1 MKRRILVMVLALL
14 LALGALVTLNSS
26 VSRTA
31 LPIEMQVLT
40 SLGDSSAAQGL
51 TVDYRI
57 ALDSCLRWYTKY
69 DPASG
74 ANSTDFHVTGNRNTT
89 TVLPYYSLLGEEYND
104 WWIVSGLLN
113 GRDTRDPIVSGILSE
128 ATSGQGR
135 ENSRGTNIMKRLYPI
150 DYYDSYPLRLSQ
162 QSITEGISPD
172 NSTGYYED
180 WVNIPFDK
188 LRIPVTENDFFELE
202 FQMDSTET
210 GQQMN
215 YVSGSG
221 LQYVQNA
228 FTPYCAASEDG
239 VLVTVGF
246 PADVQP
252 ETDWAPEG
260 FGLWYM
266 PVRMQEVTDERSGS
280 SATVSYSFPVV
291 AECRLAYPLDI
302 ETQRVMLLRRSD
314 DGAHILLVTAENDR
328 YVLRVLDSGDYRLV
342 QQIELCEAT
351 AYEHTENRYIYEDY
365 GPWREPAESAHYR
378 YSYPD
383 ENDCSTAELQVT
395 RTEYPE
401 VSMQQGDNFA
411 AVIIG
416 SRLALLTP
424 SAEGYDLQFVCDT
437 VSYGYEMWKDDPD
450 DTYWYQEDSGWL
462 FTGNVPSDPNSPV
475 YQAYTVTTVA
485 ERYAMAYNGTSLAVA
500 TYYGGNDLM
509 LSIYGREGLQYAA
522 LVKNNVLGQIDST
535 GTANPVCQDEL
546 RSYQEYYYPQPGLS
560 WS

>member
-1 MKRRILVMVLALL
+1 MKRRILVTVLALL

-74 ANSTDFHVTGNRNTT
+74 VNSTDFHVTGHRETT
-89 TVLPYYSLLGEEYND
+89 TVLPYYSLLGETYND

-128 ATSGQGR
+128 AASGQGR
-135 ENSRGTNIMKRLYPI
+135 ENSRGTSIMKRLYPI

-172 NSTGYYED
+172 NSPGYYED

-188 LRIPVTENDFFELE
+188 LRITVTENDFFELE
-202 FQMDSTET
+202 FRVDSTET

-252 ETDWAPEG
+252 EADWAPEG

-266 PVRMQEVTDERSGS
+266 PVRMQEVTDERGGS
-280 SATVSYSFPVV
+280 SGTVSYSFPVV

-328 YVLRVLDSGDYRLV
+328 YVLRVLDSGDYHLV
-342 QQIELCEAT
+342 RQIELCEAT
-351 AYEHTENRYIYEDY
+351 AHEYTETSYIYEDY
-365 GPWREPAESAHYR
+365 GPWREPTESAHYR
-378 YSYPD
+378 YNYPD
-383 ENDCSTAELQVT
+383 ENDRGTAELQVT
-395 RTEYPE
+395 RTAYPE

-450 DTYWYQEDSGWL
+450 NTYWYQEDLGWL
-462 FTGNVPSDPNSPV
+462 FTGGVPSDPNSSV
-475 YQAYTVTTVA
+475 YQAYTVATVE

-500 TYYGGNDLM
+500 TYYGNRLM
-509 LSIYGREGLQYAA
+509 LSVYGPDGFQYAA

>member
-1 MKRRILVMVLALL
+1 MKRRILITVLALL

-89 TVLPYYSLLGEEYND
+89 TVLPYYSLVGETYND

-113 GRDTRDPIVSGILSE
+113 GRDTRDPIVSGIRSE
-128 ATSGQGR
+128 AASGQGR
-135 ENSRGTNIMKRLYPI
+135 ANSRGTNIMKRLYPI

-162 QSITEGISPD
+162 QSVTEGISPD
-172 NSTGYYED
+172 NSPGYYED

-202 FQMDSTET
+202 FRVDSTET

-252 ETDWAPEG
+252 EADWAPEG

-266 PVRMQEVTDERSGS
+266 PVRMQEVTDERSGAS
-280 SATVSYSFPVV
+280 GTVSYSFPVV
-291 AECRLAYPLDI
+291 AECRLVYPLDI
-302 ETQRVMLLRRSD
+302 GTQRVMLLRRSD

-328 YVLRVLDSGDYRLV
+328 YVLRVLDSGDYHLV
-342 QQIELCEAT
+342 RKIELCEAT
-351 AYEHTENRYIYEDY
+351 AHEYTETSYIYEDY
-365 GPWREPAESAHYR
+365 GPWREPTESAHYR
-378 YSYPD
+378 YNYPD
-383 ENDCSTAELQVT
+383 ENDRGTAEFQVT
-395 RTEYPE
+395 RTAYPE

-450 DTYWYQEDSGWL
+450 NTYWYQEDLGWL
-462 FTGNVPSDPNSPV
+462 FTGGVPSDPNSSV
-475 YQAYTVTTVA
+475 YQAYTVATVE

-500 TYYGGNDLM
+500 TYYGNRLM
-509 LSIYGREGLQYAA
+509 LSVYGPDGFQYAA

>member
-1 MKRRILVMVLALL
+1 MKRRILVTALALV

-40 SLGDSSAAQGL
+40 SLGDSSVAQGL

-74 ANSTDFHVTGNRNTT
+74 TNSTDFHVTGNRNTT
-89 TVLPYYSLLGEEYND
+89 TVLPYGLLGETYND

-128 ATSGQGR
+128 AASGQGR
-135 ENSRGTNIMKRLYPI
+135 ENSRGTSIMKRLYPI
-150 DYYDSYPLRLSQ
+150 DYYDSYPLRLAE

-172 NSTGYYED
+172 NSPGYYED
-180 WVNIPFDK
+180 WVNTPFDK

-202 FQMDSTET
+202 FRVDSTET

-228 FTPYCAASEDG
+228 FTPYCAASEGG

-252 ETDWAPEG
+252 EVDWAPEG

-266 PVRMQEVTDERSGS
+266 PVRMQEVTDERSGAS
-280 SATVSYSFPVV
+280 GTVSYSFPVV
-291 AECRLAYPLDI
+291 AECRLVYPLDI
-302 ETQRVMLLRRSD
+302 GTQRVMLLRRSD

-328 YVLRVLDSGDYRLV
+328 YVLRVLDSGDYHLV
-342 QQIELCEAT
+342 RKIELCEAT
-351 AYEHTENRYIYEDY
+351 AHEYTETSYIYEDY
-365 GPWREPAESAHYR
+365 GPWREPTESAHYR
-378 YSYPD
+378 YNYPD
-383 ENDCSTAELQVT
+383 ENDRGTAEFQVT
-395 RTEYPE
+395 RTAYPE

-450 DTYWYQEDSGWL
+450 NTYWYQEDLGWL
-462 FTGNVPSDPNSPV
+462 FTGGVPSDPNSSV
-475 YQAYTVTTVA
+475 YQAYTVATVE

-500 TYYGGNDLM
+500 TYYGNRLM
-509 LSIYGREGLQYAA
+509 LSVYGPDGFQYAA

>member
-1 MKRRILVMVLALL
+1 MKRRILVTALALV

-40 SLGDSSAAQGL
+40 SLGDSSTAQGL

-89 TVLPYYSLLGEEYND
+89 TVLPYYSLLGETYND
-104 WWIVSGLLN
+104 WWIVSGLLDE
-113 GRDTRDPIVSGILSE
+113 RDTRDPIVSGILNE
-128 ATSGQGR
+128 AASGQGR
-135 ENSRGTNIMKRLYPI
+135 ENSRGTSIMKRLYPI

-172 NSTGYYED
+172 NSPGYYED

-202 FQMDSTET
+202 FRVDSTET

-228 FTPYCAASEDG
+228 FTPYCAASEGG

-252 ETDWAPEG
+252 EVDWAPEG

-266 PVRMQEVTDERSGS
+266 PVRMQEVTDERSGLPE
-280 SATVSYSFPVV
+280 TVRGRFPVV
-291 AECRLAYPLDI
+291 AECRLVYPLDI
-302 ETQRVMLLRRSD
+302 GTQRVMLLRQSD

-328 YVLRVLDSGDYRLV
+328 YVLRVLDSGDYHLV
-342 QQIELCEAT
+342 RKIELCEAT
-351 AYEHTENRYIYEDY
+351 AHEYTETSYIYEDY

-383 ENDCSTAELQVT
+383 ENDRGTAELQVT
-395 RTEYPE
+395 RTAYPE

-462 FTGNVPSDPNSPV
+462 FTEDVPSNPNSSV
-475 YQAYTVTTVA
+475 YQAYTVATVE

-500 TYYGGNDLM
+500 TYYGNRLM
-509 LSIYGREGLQYAA
+509 LSVYGPDGLQYAA
-522 LVKNNVLGQIDST
+522 LVENSVLSQNG
-535 GTANPVCQDEL
+535 GGVTANPVCQDEL

>member
-1 MKRRILVMVLALL
+1 MKRRILVTVLALL
-14 LALGALVTLNSS
+14 LALGALVTLNSGI
-26 VSRTA
+26 SRTA

-89 TVLPYYSLLGEEYND
+89 TVLPYNSLLGETYND
-104 WWIVSGLLN
+104 WWIVSGLLDE
-113 GRDTRDPIVSGILSE
+113 RDTRDPIVSGILNE
-128 ATSGQGR
+128 AASGQGR
-135 ENSRGTNIMKRLYPI
+135 ENSRGTSIMKRLYPI

-172 NSTGYYED
+172 NSPGYYED

-202 FQMDSTET
+202 FRVDSTET

-228 FTPYCAASEDG
+228 FTPYCAASEGG

-252 ETDWAPEG
+252 EADWAPEG

-266 PVRMQEVTDERSGS
+266 PVRMQEVTDERSGAS
-280 SATVSYSFPVV
+280 GTVSYSFPVV
-291 AECRLAYPLDI
+291 AECRLVYPLDI
-302 ETQRVMLLRRSD
+302 GTQRVMLLRQSD

-328 YVLRVLDSGDYRLV
+328 YVLRVLDSGDYHLV
-342 QQIELCEAT
+342 RKIELCEAT
-351 AYEHTENRYIYEDY
+351 AHEYTETSYIYEDY

-378 YSYPD
+378 YNYPD
-383 ENDCSTAELQVT
+383 ENDRGTAELQVT
-395 RTEYPE
+395 RTAYPE
-401 VSMQQGDNFA
+401 VSMQQGDNFV

-462 FTGNVPSDPNSPV
+462 FTEDVPSDPNSSV
-475 YQAYTVTTVA
+475 YQAYTVATVE

-500 TYYGGNDLM
+500 TYYGNRLM
-509 LSIYGREGLQYAA
+509 LSVYGPDGFQYAA
-522 LVKNNVLGQIDST
+522 LVKNNVLDQIDST

>member
-1 MKRRILVMVLALL
+1 MKRRILITALALL

-104 WWIVSGLLN
+104 WWIVSGLLK

-128 ATSGQGR
+128 AASGQGR
-135 ENSRGTNIMKRLYPI
+135 ENSLGTNIMKRLYPI

-172 NSTGYYED
+172 NSPGYYED

-202 FQMDSTET
+202 FRVDSTET

-252 ETDWAPEG
+252 EADWAPEG

-266 PVRMQEVTDERSGS
+266 PVRMQEVTDERSGAS
-280 SATVSYSFPVV
+280 GTVSYSFPVV
-291 AECRLAYPLDI
+291 AECRLVYPLDI
-302 ETQRVMLLRRSD
+302 GTQRVMLLRQSD

-328 YVLRVLDSGDYRLV
+328 YVLRVLDSGDYHLV
-342 QQIELCEAT
+342 RQIELCEAT
-351 AYEHTENRYIYEDY
+351 AHEYTETSYIYEDY
-365 GPWREPAESAHYR
+365 GPWREPTESAHYR

-383 ENDCSTAELQVT
+383 ENDRGTAELQVT

-401 VSMQQGDNFA
+401 VSMQQGDNFV

-450 DTYWYQEDSGWL
+450 DTYWYQEDLGWL
-462 FTGNVPSDPNSPV
+462 FTEDVPSDPNSSV
-475 YQAYTVTTVA
+475 YQAYTVATVE

-500 TYYGGNDLM
+500 TYYGNRLM
-509 LSIYGREGLQYAA
+509 LSVYGPDGFQYAA
-522 LVKNNVLGQIDST
+522 LVKNNVLDQIDST

>member
-1 MKRRILVMVLALL
+1 MKRRILITALALL

-74 ANSTDFHVTGNRNTT
+74 ANSTDFHVTGHRETT
-89 TVLPYYSLLGEEYND
+89 TVLPYYSLLGEKYND
-104 WWIVSGLLN
+104 WWIVSGLLDE
-113 GRDTRDPIVSGILSE
+113 RDTRDPIVSGILNE
-128 ATSGQGR
+128 AASGQGR

-162 QSITEGISPD
+162 QSVTEGISPD
-172 NSTGYYED
+172 NSPGYYED

-202 FQMDSTET
+202 FRVDSTET

-228 FTPYCAASEDG
+228 FTPYCAASEGG

-252 ETDWAPEG
+252 EADWAPEG

-266 PVRMQEVTDERSGS
+266 PVRMQEVTDERSGAS
-280 SATVSYSFPVV
+280 GTVSYSFPVV
-291 AECRLAYPLDI
+291 AECRLVYPLDI
-302 ETQRVMLLRRSD
+302 GTQRVMLLRQSD

-328 YVLRVLDSGDYRLV
+328 YVLRVLDSGDYHLV
-342 QQIELCEAT
+342 RQIELCEAT
-351 AYEHTENRYIYEDY
+351 AHEYTETSYIYEDY
-365 GPWREPAESAHYR
+365 GPWREPTESAHYR
-378 YSYPD
+378 YNYPD
-383 ENDCSTAELQVT
+383 ENDRGTAELQVT

-450 DTYWYQEDSGWL
+450 DTYWYQEDTGWL
-462 FTGNVPSDPNSPV
+462 FTEDVPSDPNSSV
-475 YQAYTVTTVA
+475 YQAYTVATVE

-500 TYYGGNDLM
+500 TYYGNRLM
-509 LSIYGREGLQYAA
+509 LSVYGPDGFQYAA

>member
-1 MKRRILVMVLALL
+1 MKRRILITVLALL

-89 TVLPYYSLLGEEYND
+89 TVLPYYSLLGETYND

-113 GRDTRDPIVSGILSE
+113 GRDTRDPIVSGIRSE
-128 ATSGQGR
+128 AASGQGR
-135 ENSRGTNIMKRLYPI
+135 ANSRGTNIMKRLYPI

-162 QSITEGISPD
+162 QSVTEGISPD
-172 NSTGYYED
+172 NSPGYYED

-202 FQMDSTET
+202 FRVDSTET

-252 ETDWAPEG
+252 EADWAPEG

-266 PVRMQEVTDERSGS
+266 PVRMQEVTDERSGAS
-280 SATVSYSFPVV
+280 GTVSYSFPVV
-291 AECRLAYPLDI
+291 AECRLVYPLDI
-302 ETQRVMLLRRSD
+302 GTQRVMLLRRSD

-328 YVLRVLDSGDYRLV
+328 YVLRVLDSGDYHLV
-342 QQIELCEAT
+342 RKIALCEAT
-351 AYEHTENRYIYEDY
+351 AHEYTETSYIYEDY
-365 GPWREPAESAHYR
+365 GPWREPTESAHYR
-378 YSYPD
+378 YNYPD
-383 ENDCSTAELQVT
+383 ENDRGTAEFQVT
-395 RTEYPE
+395 RTAYPE

-450 DTYWYQEDSGWL
+450 NTYWYQEDLGWL
-462 FTGNVPSDPNSPV
+462 FTGGVPSDPNSSV
-475 YQAYTVTTVA
+475 YQAYTVATVE

-500 TYYGGNDLM
+500 TYYGNRLM
-509 LSIYGREGLQYAA
+509 LSVYGPDGFQYAA

>member
-1 MKRRILVMVLALL
+1 MKRRILVTVLALL

-74 ANSTDFHVTGNRNTT
+74 VNSTDFHVTGNRNTT
-89 TVLPYYSLLGEEYND
+89 TVLPYYSLLGETYND

-113 GRDTRDPIVSGILSE
+113 GRDTRDPIVSGILGE
-128 ATSGQGR
+128 AASGQGR
-135 ENSRGTNIMKRLYPI
+135 ANSCGTSIVKRLYPI

-162 QSITEGISPD
+162 QSVTEGISPD
-172 NSTGYYED
+172 NSPGYYED

-202 FQMDSTET
+202 FRVDSTET

-252 ETDWAPEG
+252 EADWAPEG

-266 PVRMQEVTDERSGS
+266 PVRMQEVTDERSEASG
-280 SATVSYSFPVV
+280 TVSYSFPVV
-291 AECRLAYPLDI
+291 AECRLVYPLDI
-302 ETQRVMLLRRSD
+302 GTQRVMLLRQSD

-328 YVLRVLDSGDYRLV
+328 YVLRVLDSGDYHLV
-342 QQIELCEAT
+342 RQIELCEAT
-351 AYEHTENRYIYEDY
+351 AHEYTETSYIYEDY
-365 GPWREPAESAHYR
+365 GPWREPTESAHYR
-378 YSYPD
+378 YNYPD
-383 ENDCSTAELQVT
+383 ENDRGTAEFQVT
-395 RTEYPE
+395 HTEYPE

-450 DTYWYQEDSGWL
+450 DTYWYQEDTDWL
-462 FTGNVPSDPNSPV
+462 FTEDVPSDPNSSV
-475 YQAYTVTTVA
+475 YQAYTVATVE
-485 ERYAMAYNGTSLAVA
+485 ERYAMAHNGTSLAVA
-500 TYYGGNDLM
+500 TYYGNRLM
-509 LSIYGREGLQYAA
+509 LSVYGPDGFQYAA
-522 LVKNNVLGQIDST
+522 LVENSVLSQEGST

>member
-1 MKRRILVMVLALL
+1 MKRRILVTVLALL

-57 ALDSCLRWYTKY
+57 ALDSCLRWYTEY

-74 ANSTDFHVTGNRNTT
+74 VNSTDFHVTGHRETT
-89 TVLPYYSLLGEEYND
+89 TVLPYYSLLGETYND

-128 ATSGQGR
+128 AASGQGR
-135 ENSRGTNIMKRLYPI
+135 ENSRGTSIMKRLYPI
-150 DYYDSYPLRLSQ
+150 DYYDSYPLRLAE

-172 NSTGYYED
+172 NSPGYYED
-180 WVNIPFDK
+180 WVNTPFDK

-202 FQMDSTET
+202 FRVDSTET

-228 FTPYCAASEDG
+228 FTPYCAASEGG

-252 ETDWAPEG
+252 EVDWAPEG

-266 PVRMQEVTDERSGS
+266 PVRMQEVTDERSGLPE
-280 SATVSYSFPVV
+280 TVRGRFPVV
-291 AECRLAYPLDI
+291 AECRLVYPLDI
-302 ETQRVMLLRRSD
+302 GTQRVMLLRQSD

-328 YVLRVLDSGDYRLV
+328 YVLRVLDSGDYHLV
-342 QQIELCEAT
+342 RKIELCEAT
-351 AYEHTENRYIYEDY
+351 AHEYTETSYIYEDY

-383 ENDCSTAELQVT
+383 ENDRGTAELQVT

-450 DTYWYQEDSGWL
+450 DTYWYQEDTGWL
-462 FTGNVPSDPNSPV
+462 FTEDVPSDPNSSV
-475 YQAYTVTTVA
+475 YQAYTVATVE

-500 TYYGGNDLM
+500 TYYGNRLM
-509 LSIYGREGLQYAA
+509 LSVYGPDGFQYAA

>member
-1 MKRRILVMVLALL
+1 MKRRILITVLALL

-89 TVLPYYSLLGEEYND
+89 TVLPYYSLLGETYND

-113 GRDTRDPIVSGILSE
+113 GRDTRDPIVSGIRSE
-128 ATSGQGR
+128 AASGQGR
-135 ENSRGTNIMKRLYPI
+135 ANSRGTNIMNRLYPI

-162 QSITEGISPD
+162 QSVTEGISPD
-172 NSTGYYED
+172 NSPGYYED

-202 FQMDSTET
+202 FRVDSTET

-252 ETDWAPEG
+252 EADWAPEG

-266 PVRMQEVTDERSGS
+266 PVRMQEVTDERSGAS
-280 SATVSYSFPVV
+280 GTVSYSFPVV
-291 AECRLAYPLDI
+291 AECRLVYPLDI
-302 ETQRVMLLRRSD
+302 GTQRVMLLRRSD

-328 YVLRVLDSGDYRLV
+328 YVLRVLDSGDYHLV
-342 QQIELCEAT
+342 RKIELCEAT
-351 AYEHTENRYIYEDY
+351 AHEYTETSYIYEDY
-365 GPWREPAESAHYR
+365 GPWREPTESAHYR
-378 YSYPD
+378 YNYPD
-383 ENDCSTAELQVT
+383 ENDRGTAEFQVT
-395 RTEYPE
+395 RTAYPE

-450 DTYWYQEDSGWL
+450 NTYWYQEDLGWL
-462 FTGNVPSDPNSPV
+462 FTGGVPSDPNSSV
-475 YQAYTVTTVA
+475 YQAYTVATVE

-500 TYYGGNDLM
+500 TYYGNRLM
-509 LSIYGREGLQYAA
+509 LSVYGPDGFQYAA

>member
-1 MKRRILVMVLALL
+1 MKRRILVTVLALL

-89 TVLPYYSLLGEEYND
+89 TVLPYYSLLGETYND

-113 GRDTRDPIVSGILSE
+113 GRDTRDPIVSGIRSE
-128 ATSGQGR
+128 AASGQGR
-135 ENSRGTNIMKRLYPI
+135 ENSRGTSIMKRLYPI

-162 QSITEGISPD
+162 QSVTEGISPD
-172 NSTGYYED
+172 NSPGYYED

-202 FQMDSTET
+202 FRVDSTET

-252 ETDWAPEG
+252 EADWAPEG

-266 PVRMQEVTDERSGS
+266 PVRMQEVTDERSGAS
-280 SATVSYSFPVV
+280 GTVSYSFPVV
-291 AECRLAYPLDI
+291 AECRLVYPLDI
-302 ETQRVMLLRRSD
+302 GTQRVMLLRQSD

-328 YVLRVLDSGDYRLV
+328 YVLRVLDSGDYHLV
-342 QQIELCEAT
+342 RQIDLCEAT
-351 AYEHTENRYIYEDY
+351 AHEYSETRYIYEDY
-365 GPWREPAESAHYR
+365 GPWREPTESAHYR

-383 ENDCSTAELQVT
+383 ENDRGTAELQVT

-450 DTYWYQEDSGWL
+450 DTYWYQEDTGWL
-462 FTGNVPSDPNSPV
+462 FTEDVPSDPNSSV
-475 YQAYTVTTVA
+475 YQAYTVATVE

-500 TYYGGNDLM
+500 TYYGNRLM
-509 LSIYGREGLQYAA
+509 LSVYGPDGFQYAA

>member
-1 MKRRILVMVLALL
+1 MKRRILVTVLALL

-40 SLGDSSAAQGL
+40 SLGNSSAAQGL

-89 TVLPYYSLLGEEYND
+89 TVLPYYSLLGETYND
-104 WWIVSGLLN
+104 WWIVSGLLDE
-113 GRDTRDPIVSGILSE
+113 RDTRDPIVSGILNE
-128 ATSGQGR
+128 AASGQGR

-150 DYYDSYPLRLSQ
+150 DYYDSYPLRLAE

-172 NSTGYYED
+172 NSPGYYED

-202 FQMDSTET
+202 FRVDSTET

-215 YVSGSG
+215 YVSGSW
-221 LQYVQNA
+221 LQYGQNA

-260 FGLWYM
+260 FGLWYV
-266 PVRMQEVTDERSGS
+266 PVRMQKVTNERSGAS
-280 SATVSYSFPVV
+280 GTVSYSFPVV
-291 AECRLAYPLDI
+291 AECRLVYPLDI
-302 ETQRVMLLRRSD
+302 GTQRVMLLRRSD
-314 DGAHILLVTAENDR
+314 DGAHILLVTAENGR
-328 YVLRVLDSGDYRLV
+328 YVLRVLDSGDYHLV
-342 QQIELCEAT
+342 RQIELCEAT
-351 AYEHTENRYIYEDY
+351 AHEYTETSYIYEDY
-365 GPWREPAESAHYR
+365 GPWREPTESAHYR
-378 YSYPD
+378 YNYPD
-383 ENDCSTAELQVT
+383 ENDRGTVEFQVT
-395 RTEYPE
+395 HTEYPE
-401 VSMQQGDNFA
+401 VSMQQGDNFV

-437 VSYGYEMWKDDPD
+437 VSYGYDMWKDDPD
-450 DTYWYQEDSGWL
+450 DTYWYQEDLGWL
-462 FTGNVPSDPNSPV
+462 FTGGVPSDPNSLV
-475 YQAYTVTTVA
+475 YQAYTVATVE

-500 TYYGGNDLM
+500 TYYGNRLM
-509 LSIYGREGLQYAA
+509 LSIYGPDGLQYAA
-522 LVKNNVLGQIDST
+522 LVENSVLSQNG
-535 GTANPVCQDEL
+535 GEVTANPVCQDEL

>member
-1 MKRRILVMVLALL
+1 MKRRILITVLALL

-89 TVLPYYSLLGEEYND
+89 TVLPYYSLLGETYND

-113 GRDTRDPIVSGILSE
+113 GRDTRDPIVSGIRSE
-128 ATSGQGR
+128 AASGQGR
-135 ENSRGTNIMKRLYPI
+135 ANSRGTNIMKRLYPI

-162 QSITEGISPD
+162 QSVTEGISPD
-172 NSTGYYED
+172 NSPGYYED

-202 FQMDSTET
+202 FRVDSTET

-266 PVRMQEVTDERSGS
+266 PVRMQEVTDERSGAS
-280 SATVSYSFPVV
+280 GTVSYSFPVV
-291 AECRLAYPLDI
+291 AECRLVYPLDI
-302 ETQRVMLLRRSD
+302 GTQRVMLLRRSD

-328 YVLRVLDSGDYRLV
+328 YVLRVLDSGDYHLV
-342 QQIELCEAT
+342 RKIELCEAT
-351 AYEHTENRYIYEDY
+351 AHEYTETSYIYEDY
-365 GPWREPAESAHYR
+365 GPWREPTESAHYR
-378 YSYPD
+378 YNYPD
-383 ENDCSTAELQVT
+383 ENDRGTAEFQVT
-395 RTEYPE
+395 RTAYPE

-450 DTYWYQEDSGWL
+450 NTYWYQEDLGWL
-462 FTGNVPSDPNSPV
+462 FTGGVPSDPNSSV
-475 YQAYTVTTVA
+475 YQAYTVATVE

-500 TYYGGNDLM
+500 TYYGNRLM
-509 LSIYGREGLQYAA
+509 LSVYGPDGFQYAA

>member
-1 MKRRILVMVLALL
+1 MKRRILVTVLALL

-89 TVLPYYSLLGEEYND
+89 TVLPYYSLLGETYND

-113 GRDTRDPIVSGILSE
+113 GRDTRDPIVSGIRSE
-128 ATSGQGR
+128 AASGQGR
-135 ENSRGTNIMKRLYPI
+135 ENSRGTSIMKRLYPI

-162 QSITEGISPD
+162 QSVTEGISPD
-172 NSTGYYED
+172 NSPGYYED

-202 FQMDSTET
+202 FRVDSTET

-252 ETDWAPEG
+252 EADWAPEG

-266 PVRMQEVTDERSGS
+266 PVRMQEVTDERSGAS
-280 SATVSYSFPVV
+280 GTVSYSFPVV
-291 AECRLAYPLDI
+291 AECRLVYPLDI
-302 ETQRVMLLRRSD
+302 GTQRVMLLRQSD

-328 YVLRVLDSGDYRLV
+328 YVLRVLDSGDYHLV
-342 QQIELCEAT
+342 RQIDLCEAT
-351 AYEHTENRYIYEDY
+351 AHEYTETSYIYEDY
-365 GPWREPAESAHYR
+365 GPWREPTESAHYR
-378 YSYPD
+378 YNYPD
-383 ENDCSTAELQVT
+383 ENDRGTAEFQVT
-395 RTEYPE
+395 RTAYPE

-450 DTYWYQEDSGWL
+450 NTYWYQEDLGWL
-462 FTGNVPSDPNSPV
+462 FTGGVPSDPNSSV
-475 YQAYTVTTVA
+475 YQAYTVATVE

-500 TYYGGNDLM
+500 TYYGNRLM
-509 LSIYGREGLQYAA
+509 LSVYGPDGFQYAA

>member
-1 MKRRILVMVLALL
+1 MKRRILVTALALL

-89 TVLPYYSLLGEEYND
+89 TVLPYYSLLGETYND

-113 GRDTRDPIVSGILSE
+113 GRDTRDPIVSGIRSE
-128 ATSGQGR
+128 AASGQGR
-135 ENSRGTNIMKRLYPI
+135 ENSRDTSIMKRLYPI

-162 QSITEGISPD
+162 QSVTEGISPD
-172 NSTGYYED
+172 NSPGYYED

-202 FQMDSTET
+202 FRVDSTET

-252 ETDWAPEG
+252 EADWAPEG

-266 PVRMQEVTDERSGS
+266 PVRMQEVTDERSGAS
-280 SATVSYSFPVV
+280 GTVSYSFPVV
-291 AECRLAYPLDI
+291 AECRLVYPLDI
-302 ETQRVMLLRRSD
+302 GTQRVMLLRQSD

-328 YVLRVLDSGDYRLV
+328 YVLRVLDSGDYHLV
-342 QQIELCEAT
+342 RQIDLCEAT
-351 AYEHTENRYIYEDY
+351 AHEYSETRYIYEDY
-365 GPWREPAESAHYR
+365 GPWREPTESAHYR

-383 ENDCSTAELQVT
+383 ENDRGTAELQVT

-450 DTYWYQEDSGWL
+450 DTYWYQEDLGWL
-462 FTGNVPSDPNSPV
+462 FTGGVPSDPDSSV
-475 YQAYTVTTVA
+475 YQAYTVATVE

-500 TYYGGNDLM
+500 TYYGNRLM
-509 LSIYGREGLQYAA
+509 LSVYGPDGFQYAA
-522 LVKNNVLGQIDST
+522 LVENSVLSQNG
-535 GTANPVCQDEL
+535 GEVTANPVCQDEL

>member
-1 MKRRILVMVLALL
+1 MKRRILITVLALL

-89 TVLPYYSLLGEEYND
+89 TVLPYYSLLGETYND

-113 GRDTRDPIVSGILSE
+113 GRDTRDPIVSGIRSE
-128 ATSGQGR
+128 AASGQGR
-135 ENSRGTNIMKRLYPI
+135 ANSRGTNIMKRLYPI

-162 QSITEGISPD
+162 QSVTEGISPD
-172 NSTGYYED
+172 NSPGYYED

-202 FQMDSTET
+202 FRVDSTET

-252 ETDWAPEG
+252 EADWAPEG

-266 PVRMQEVTDERSGS
+266 PVRMQEVTDERSGAS
-280 SATVSYSFPVV
+280 GTVSYSFPVV
-291 AECRLAYPLDI
+291 AECRLVYPLDI
-302 ETQRVMLLRRSD
+302 GTQRVMLLRRSD

-328 YVLRVLDSGDYRLV
+328 YVLRVLDSGDYHLV
-342 QQIELCEAT
+342 RKIELCEAT
-351 AYEHTENRYIYEDY
+351 AHEYTETSYIYEDY
-365 GPWREPAESAHYR
+365 GPWREPTESAHYR
-378 YSYPD
+378 YNYPD
-383 ENDCSTAELQVT
+383 ENDRGTAEFQVT
-395 RTEYPE
+395 RTAYPE

-450 DTYWYQEDSGWL
+450 DTYWYQEDLGWL
-462 FTGNVPSDPNSPV
+462 FTGGVPSDPNSSV
-475 YQAYTVTTVA
+475 YQAYTVATVE

-500 TYYGGNDLM
+500 TYYGNRLM
-509 LSIYGREGLQYAA
+509 LSVYGPDGFQYAA

>member
-1 MKRRILVMVLALL
+1 MKRRILVTVLALL

-128 ATSGQGR
+128 AASGQGR
-135 ENSRGTNIMKRLYPI
+135 ENSRGTSIMKRLYPI

-172 NSTGYYED
+172 NSPGYYED

-202 FQMDSTET
+202 FRVDSTET

-252 ETDWAPEG
+252 EADWAPEG

-266 PVRMQEVTDERSGS
+266 PVRMQEVTDERSGAS
-280 SATVSYSFPVV
+280 GTVSYSFPVV
-291 AECRLAYPLDI
+291 AECRLVYPLDI
-302 ETQRVMLLRRSD
+302 GTQRVMLLRQSD

-328 YVLRVLDSGDYRLV
+328 YVLRVLDSGDYHLV
-342 QQIELCEAT
+342 RQIELCEAT
-351 AYEHTENRYIYEDY
+351 AHEYTETSYIYEDY

-378 YSYPD
+378 YNYPD
-383 ENDCSTAELQVT
+383 ENDRGTAELQVT

-450 DTYWYQEDSGWL
+450 DTYWYQEDTGWL
-462 FTGNVPSDPNSPV
+462 FTEDVPSDPNSSV
-475 YQAYTVTTVA
+475 YQAYTVATVE

-500 TYYGGNDLM
+500 TYYGNRLM
-509 LSIYGREGLQYAA
+509 LSVYGPDGFQYAA
-522 LVKNNVLGQIDST
+522 LVKNNVLDQIDST

>member
-1 MKRRILVMVLALL
+1 MKRRILVTALALV

-89 TVLPYYSLLGEEYND
+89 TVLPYYSLLGETYND
-104 WWIVSGLLN
+104 WWLVSGLLN
-113 GRDTRDPIVSGILSE
+113 GRDTRDPIVSGIRSE
-128 ATSGQGR
+128 AASGQGR
-135 ENSRGTNIMKRLYPI
+135 ANSRGTNIMKRLYPI

-172 NSTGYYED
+172 NSPGYYED

-202 FQMDSTET
+202 FRVDSTET

-252 ETDWAPEG
+252 EVDWAPEG

-266 PVRMQEVTDERSGS
+266 PVRMQEVTDERSGLPE
-280 SATVSYSFPVV
+280 TVRGRFPVV
-291 AECRLAYPLDI
+291 AECRLVYPLDI
-302 ETQRVMLLRRSD
+302 GTQRVMLLRQSD

-328 YVLRVLDSGDYRLV
+328 YVLRVLDSGDYHLV
-342 QQIELCEAT
+342 RKIELCEAT
-351 AYEHTENRYIYEDY
+351 AHEYSETSYSYEDY
-365 GPWREPAESAHYR
+365 GPWREPTESAHYR

-383 ENDCSTAELQVT
+383 ENDRGTAELQVT

-450 DTYWYQEDSGWL
+450 DTYWYQEDTGWL
-462 FTGNVPSDPNSPV
+462 FTEDVPSDPNSSV
-475 YQAYTVTTVA
+475 YQAYTVATVE

-500 TYYGGNDLM
+500 TYYGNRLM
-509 LSIYGREGLQYAA
+509 LSVYGPDGFQYAA